1 MQILTIL
8 GFVLLVIGVVL
19 IGVEMVLPGF
29 GVPGISGT
37 ISLVVGILLASKNL
51 EQAVAILVVVLVI
64 LAIMLTCV
72 IVFFHSK
79 KVKSPI
85 RLEEEL
91 GNKDGFL
98 SADDL
103 TYLIGKEGIT
113 TTDLRPT
120 GKCDIEGV
128 TFEVRSENAFIVKG
142 KRIQVIR
149 IQANALIVREN

>member
-1 MQILTIL
+1 MQVLTIL
-8 GFVLLVIGVVL
+8 GFVLLVIGVAL

-51 EQAVAILVVVLVI
+51 EQAVAILVVVLVL

-98 SADDL
+98 SAADL
-103 TYLIGKEGIT
+103 TYLIGKEGIA

-142 KRIQVIR
+142 KRIKVIR
-149 IQANALIVREN
+149 IQANALIVRES

>member
-1 MQILTIL
+1 MQVLTIL

-37 ISLVVGILLASKNL
+37 ISLVVGIILASKNL
-51 EQAVAILVVVLVI
+51 EQALVLLVIVLVI

-72 IVFFHSK
+72 IVLFHSK

-103 TYLIGKEGIT
+103 AYLIGKEGIT

-120 GKCDIEGV
+120 GKCDIDGV

-142 KRIQVIR
+142 KRIKVIR
-149 IQANALIVREN
+149 IQANALIVRES

>member
-1 MQILTIL
+1 MQILTIIGL
-8 GFVLLVIGVVL
+8 VLLVVGVVL

-37 ISLVVGILLASKNL
+37 ISLVVGIILASKNL
-51 EQAVAILVVVLVI
+51 EQALAILVIVLVI

-103 TYLIGKEGIT
+103 TYLIGKEGIA

-142 KRIQVIR
+142 KSVTVIR
-149 IQANALIVREN
+149 IQANALIVRES

>member
-51 EQAVAILVVVLVI
+51 EQAVAILVVVLVL

-98 SADDL
+98 SAADL

-142 KRIQVIR
+142 KRIKVIR
-149 IQANALIVREN
+149 IQANALIVRES

>member
-98 SADDL
+98 SGADL

-149 IQANALIVREN
+149 IQANALIVRES